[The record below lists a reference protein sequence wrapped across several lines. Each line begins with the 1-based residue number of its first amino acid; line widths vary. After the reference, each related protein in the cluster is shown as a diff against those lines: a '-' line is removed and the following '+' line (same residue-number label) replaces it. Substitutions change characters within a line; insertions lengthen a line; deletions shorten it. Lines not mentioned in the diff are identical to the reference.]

1 VKTMKRKIVVV
12 SITTIIA
19 YAVLLLL
26 AQVLDIYYEHVLNVA
41 LINIVLA
48 VGLNFIV
55 GFGGQISMAQSAFFG
70 IGSYTYSILLLHH
83 CPMFVDAIVA
93 VIITGLVGL
102 VLGWPALKL
111 KGHYLALATLSF
123 GVIMEELM
131 RNLGGLTGGANGLT
145 GIPSFS
151 IGSMQLNTDGRM
163 FVLLLA
169 VTFLTLILSL
179 LFSKSPLGMRTRAF
193 RDDETAASMV
203 GINVSL
209 LKIMLFTVSAM
220 FAGLAGVLY
229 AGLLGYIS
237 PDVFAWS
244 TTFNYLVMIV
254 VGGLGSTSG
263 PVIGA
268 LLFTFIPEWLRF
280 LKESYMAVFGLVV
293 IIMMVVAPE
302 GLSGLWAVVWTRQ
315 LKRIALRIRPGKLE
329 TSGED
334 STHEHHSN

>member
-1 VKTMKRKIVVV
+1 MKRRIAVV
-12 SITTIIA
+12 SITLIIA
-19 YAVLLLL
+19 YTVLLFL
-26 AQVLDIYYEHVLNVA
+26 AQVLDVYYVHVLNVA
-41 LINIVLA
+41 LINIMLA

-70 IGSYTYSILLLHH
+70 IGSYTYSILVLHH
-83 CPMFVDAIVA
+83 SPMLLDAVFA
-93 VIITGLVGL
+93 VIITGIVGL
-102 VLGWPALKL
+102 ALGWPALKL
-111 KGHYLALATLSF
+111 KGHYLALATLGF
-123 GVIMEELM
+123 GVIMGELM
-131 RNLGGLTGGANGLT
+131 TNLEHITGGANGLT
-145 GIPSFS
+145 GIPPFS
-151 IGSMQLNTDGRM
+151 IGSLQLNTDGRM

-169 VTFLTLILSL
+169 VAFLTVILSII
-179 LFSKSPLGMRTRAF
+179 FSKSPIGMRTRAF

-209 LKIMLFTVSAM
+209 MKIMLFTVSAM

-254 VGGLGSTSG
+254 VGGLGSTAG

-280 LKESYMAVFGLVV
+280 LKDSYMAVFGLVV
-293 IIMMVVAPE
+293 IIMIVVAPE
-302 GLSGLWAVVWTRQ
+302 GLKGLGAVVWARH
-315 LKRIALRIRPGKLE
+315 LKRLFRRNPENLKASREG
-329 TSGED
+329 TAY
-334 STHEHHSN
+334 EHHSN